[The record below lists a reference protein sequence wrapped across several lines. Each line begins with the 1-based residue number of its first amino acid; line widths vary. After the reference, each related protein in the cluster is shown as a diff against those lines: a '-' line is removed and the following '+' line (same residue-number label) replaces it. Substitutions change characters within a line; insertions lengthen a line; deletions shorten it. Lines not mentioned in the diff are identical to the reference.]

1 MTGRRGEIWLANL
14 NPIQGSE
21 QAGVRP
27 VLIFQNDAIN
37 RAIGTAVV
45 IPLTSNLRRSAL
57 PSCVQV
63 AQGEGGLT
71 VESVLLC
78 HQMRVLDESRL
89 IRKLGVVGAQT
100 MGEAET
106 GVLYTLGIRTNSA
119 ATLMSLRAAIF
130 GGLNNIWNDECRIAS
145 ARKVGWDGSSASPDF
160 ITINARAQSPPF
172 GAQRDGEMFRSDL
185 GESVARNWLL
195 TLDE

>member
-1 MTGRRGEIWLANL
+1 MIAQRGEIWFADL

-45 IPLTSNLRRSAL
+45 IPLTSNLRRAAL

-71 VESVLLC
+71 AESVLLY

-89 IRKLGVVGAQT
+89 TRKLGKVSAQT

-106 GVLYTLGIRTNSA
+106 GVLYTLGIRA
-119 ATLMSLRAAIF
+119 A
-130 GGLNNIWNDECRIAS
+130 
-145 ARKVGWDGSSASPDF
+145 
-160 ITINARAQSPPF
+160 
-172 GAQRDGEMFRSDL
+172 
-185 GESVARNWLL
+185 
-195 TLDE
+195 

>member
-1 MTGRRGEIWLANL
+1 MRRRFRARIRNDGATRRDLVGQSQSDTL
-14 NPIQGSE
+14 SE

-27 VLIFQNDAIN
+27 ILRFQNDAIN

-45 IPLTSNLRRSAL
+45 IPLTSKLRRAAL

-71 VESVLLC
+71 AESVTLC

-89 IRKLGVVGAQT
+89 IRKLGVVSAQT

-106 GVLYTLGIRTNSA
+106 GVLYTLGIRTN
-119 ATLMSLRAAIF
+119 
-130 GGLNNIWNDECRIAS
+130 
-145 ARKVGWDGSSASPDF
+145 
-160 ITINARAQSPPF
+160 
-172 GAQRDGEMFRSDL
+172 
-185 GESVARNWLL
+185 
-195 TLDE
+195 